1 MPSKRMNVPPPQR
14 FHLDRRAASIAASSA
29 GDDDELL
36 TTQEEAAW
44 LQVSVQ
50 WLEIGRSKG
59 YGPPYER
66 LGPKT
71 IRYQRG
77 KTRKWLGQR
86 SHYSTSEYRDE
97 LEPLE
102 VGRG

>member
-1 MPSKRMNVPPPQR
+1 MSSKRVNVPPQR
-14 FHLDRRAASIAASSA
+14 FHLDRRAASIAASST

-36 TTQEEAAW
+36 TTQEQAAW

-50 WLEIGRSKG
+50 WLEIGRSQG

-77 KTRKWLGQR
+77 KTRKWLDER
-86 SHYSTSEYRDE
+86 SHRSTAEYHD
-97 LEPLE
+97 
-102 VGRG
+102 GDQAA